1 MAEALKALVEIIST
15 ETTAL
20 LSAYAT
26 HEVKFPS
33 IDETSTTSSK
43 KNTDFDVDPTIVRIR
58 QLIVAAAEQLIA
70 TVQPP
75 GEFLQSAA
83 PAMFKSATLGF
94 VIDVDVPE
102 ILMEAGPMGLH
113 VKDLAIATGVDESHL
128 ARVLRYLATRHIFR
142 EVEPNVFAHNRN
154 STLLSKG
161 KSVKEI
167 KEDPLGR
174 FDNSPFTAFLHMAT
188 DELLASSVHLSAWLR
203 NPEQAPAALNMGC
216 KTPKKLWD
224 WYEEPNNEARLR
236 RFTVGMKANA
246 YPSHIFTNGI
256 HGDALKSDDVVVDV
270 GGSLGTVTL
279 VLKKAFPKLKYVV
292 QDNDKTITAS
302 EDYWREHSPEAFE
315 SGQVKLQA
323 HNFFEPQ
330 PVKNAAVYF
339 LRNILH
345 DWSDEEACEILSNIR
360 DAAGPDSKLIIFE
373 SLARYTCEDSSR
385 ANFSLPQAPYPLL
398 KNLGVAGEGYLTALD
413 LGMLALFNG
422 KERTLAEFEELGI
435 KTAWRLESVKPGSLY
450 TLLFSPITGGT

>member
-15 ETTAL
+15 ETDAL

-43 KNTDFDVDPTIVRIR
+43 KNTDFDVDPTIVRMR
-58 QLIVAAAEQLIA
+58 QLIVAAAAQLIA

-75 GEFLQSAA
+75 GEFLQDAA

-113 VKDLAIATGVDESHL
+113 VKDLAIVTGVDDSHL

-154 STLLSKG
+154 STLLSKS
-161 KSVKEI
+161 KSLKEI
-167 KEDPLGR
+167 KEE
-174 FDNSPFTAFLHMAT
+174 T

-203 NPEQAPAALNMGC
+203 NPEQAPAAFNMGC

-224 WYEEPNNEARLR
+224 WYKEPNNEARLR

-256 HGDALKSDDVVVDV
+256 HGDALKADDIVVDI

-279 VLKKAFPKLKYVV
+279 VLKKAFPSLNYVV
-292 QDNDKTITAS
+292 QDIDKTITAS
-302 EDYWREHSPEAFE
+302 GDYWREHSPEAFE

-345 DWSDEEACEILSNIR
+345 DWPDEEACEILSNIR
-360 DAAGPDSKLIIFE
+360 DAAGPNSKLIVFE
-373 SLARYTCEDSSR
+373 SLARYTCEDSPR
-385 ANFSLPQAPYPLL
+385 ANFSLPEAPYPLL
-398 KNLGVAGEGYLTALD
+398 KNLGVAGEGFLTALD

-450 TLLFSPITGGT
+450 TLVFSPITGGT